1 SGPHRTL
8 EVEVVRQQRPC
19 LLDLAPAERLVIPLY
34 NLCCAHDL
42 LRAISSSD
50 APGAEAVLARLAD
63 AMLTQALRIGLA
75 ELAAEHPERA
85 SALRD
90 PHIAR
95 AVHLIHREPEERW
108 TVDRLAASAGY
119 SRSGFAAG
127 FRELV
132 GEAPM
137 AYVARTR
144 LVRAAMLLRAA
155 GPHARAGRAAHR
167 LRERVLVQPCRQAR
181 LRHF

>member
-1 SGPHRTL
+1 VPWVAATL
-8 EVEVVRQQRPC
+8 
-19 LLDLAPAERLVIPLY
+19 
-34 NLCCAHDL
+34 DL
-42 LRAISSSD
+42 LRAISASD
-50 APGAEAVLARLAD
+50 APGGEAVLSRLAD

-90 PHIAR
+90 PQIAH
-95 AVHLIHREPEERW
+95 ALQLVHREPEGPW
-108 TVDRLAASAGY
+108 TVDRLASAVGY
-119 SRSGFAAG
+119 SRSAFAAR

-144 LVRAAMLLRAA
+144 LVRAAMLLQRPELTLAEVARRTGYANEFSFSRAFK
-155 GPHARAGRAAHR
+155 RAFGVPPGLYRTKAASSPVVAATR
-167 LRERVLVQPCRQAR
+167 
-181 LRHF
+181 